1 MTETEKKDA
10 PVDHRK
16 LGLDAAELAAFVENA
31 PYAIQIFDLEGHSVY
46 VNPAFFKVWPTPPP
60 ATWRFFSDEQLK
72 EKGLGPLLE
81 RARAGETVVFPP
93 LWFRPSRSVPG
104 EADFERC
111 MIVVCF
117 PLRSQEGEIRGYA
130 TFGIDITEQRRIE
143 EALRE
148 NERLLAKSQ
157 EIGQLGS
164 WELDLLSGRLSWSEQ
179 THRIF
184 GLPPTDFGASYQA
197 FMEAVHPDDRAAVD
211 QAYRG
216 SVREG
221 RDSYEIEHRLVRRAT
236 GEIRWVLER
245 CEHIKDSAGKIV
257 RSVGMVQDITEQKRA
272 EEEKARLQQQLL
284 QAQKMESIGRLA
296 GGVAHDFNN
305 MLMVILGHAEV
316 ALSQAAPEDPL
327 APHLRDILEAA
338 RHSAELVRQLL
349 TFARQQPVAP
359 RVLDLN
365 AAVAGMLKMLQ
376 RLLGENIEL
385 VWMPGPELWPVRL
398 DPAQVDQLLANL
410 CLNGRDAIR
419 GTGRITIGTEN
430 AVVGEAERERHPTL
444 AAGEC
449 VRLFVSDSGA
459 GMSPEVVEHLFEP
472 FFTTKELGKGTG
484 LGLAT
489 VYGIVT
495 QNRGAIEVRSA
506 PGHGTTFEILLP
518 RCESEASPAPDGG
531 RGLRKGQGETVL
543 LVEDE
548 RMLLELGR
556 RMLEGLG
563 YTVLAAASPGEAL
576 RRAGSF
582 AGEIHLLLTDVV
594 MPQMNG
600 RELARALCARRPGMK
615 CLFVSGYAQ
624 NGVVRQGE
632 VEEGLHFL
640 QKPYS
645 LGELAAKVR
654 QALGKE

>member
-1 MTETEKKDA
+1 MTEKRGALPDG
-10 PVDHRK
+10 RR
-16 LGLDAAELAAFVENA
+16 LGFDAAQFAEFAENA
-31 PYAIQIFDLEGHSVY
+31 PCPIQIFDLEGRSVH
-46 VNPAFFKVWPTPPP
+46 VNPAYFEVWPHPPP
-60 ATWRFFSDEQLK
+60 SSWQFFSDEQIK
-72 EKGLGPLLE
+72 KQGLGPFLD
-81 RARAGETVVFPP
+81 RARAGEPVIFPP
-93 LWFRPSRSVPG
+93 VWFRPSLSVPG
-104 EADFERC
+104 ETDLERC
-111 MIVVCF
+111 MVIACF
-117 PLRSQEGEIRGYA
+117 PLLNQEGEICNYA
-130 TFGIDITEQRRIE
+130 TFGIDVTEQRRTE

-148 NERLLAKSQ
+148 NERLLKKAQ

-164 WELDLLSGRLSWSEQ
+164 WELDLVSGRLSWSEQ

-184 GLPPTDFGASYQA
+184 GLPPAEFGASYQA

-211 QAYRG
+211 LAYRG

-221 RDSYEIEHRLVRRAT
+221 RDSYEIEHRLLRRVT

-245 CEHIKDSAGKIV
+245 CEHIKDETGKIV
-257 RSVGMVQDITEQKRA
+257 RSVGMVQDVTGQKRA
-272 EEEKARLQQQLL
+272 EEEKRRLQQQLL

-316 ALSQAAPEDPL
+316 ALSQAKPEDPL
-327 APHLRDILEAA
+327 ASHLKDILDAA

-349 TFARQQPVAP
+349 TFARQQPVVP

-365 AAVAGMLKMLQ
+365 AAIAGTLRMLQ
-376 RLLGENIEL
+376 RLIGENIEL
-385 VWMPGPELWPVRL
+385 VWMPGPNLWPVRL
-398 DPAQVDQLLANL
+398 DPAQVDQLLTNL

-419 GTGRITIGTEN
+419 GVGRIIIGTEN
-430 AVVGEAERERHPTL
+430 VVVGEAERERHPTL
-444 AAGEC
+444 AAGEN

-459 GMSPEVVEHLFEP
+459 GMGPEVVEHLFEP
-472 FFTTKELGKGTG
+472 FFTTKELGKGIG

-495 QNRGAIEVRSA
+495 QNRGAIEVHSA

-518 RCESEASPAPDGG
+518 RSGSEVSRAPQAGT
-531 RGLRKGQGETVL
+531 GLRRGEGETVL

-556 RMLEGLG
+556 KMLEGLG
-563 YTVLAAASPGEAL
+563 YTVLAAATPEEAL

-594 MPQMNG
+594 MPEMNG
-600 RELARALCARRPGMK
+600 RELARALCARRPGMR

-624 NGVVRQGE
+624 DVVTHQGE
-632 VEEGLHFL
+632 VEEGLLFL